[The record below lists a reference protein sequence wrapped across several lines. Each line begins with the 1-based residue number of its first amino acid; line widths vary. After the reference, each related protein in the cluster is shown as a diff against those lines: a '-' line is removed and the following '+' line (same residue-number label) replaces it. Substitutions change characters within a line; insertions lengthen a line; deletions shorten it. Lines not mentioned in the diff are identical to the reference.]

1 MNSKNDPVAATKT
14 AFLPLFSVPSS
25 EMEENPLKLW
35 SLQQLNKPEVEK

>member
-1 MNSKNDPVAATKT
+1 MIQWQQQKLR
-14 AFLPLFSVPSS
+14 FCHFFSVPSS